1 MSKYITESIVSQAAE
16 WITTLPTLK
25 IQTTFCTKLSTV
37 HWNALNSQTQLV
49 VLSSGVGTTRTRLA
63 TQKLP
68 TQEELQ
74 IESHLAQ
81 RRVDRQREQARI
93 SLPRFWN
100 EDFGGPKVTF
110 QDTLQL
116 ILIMSRAN
124 NYNNNICAVFWLK
137 NGTVDN
143 FRSFWF

>member
-1 MSKYITESIVSQAAE
+1 MSKYITESIVPLISQAAE

-37 HWNALNSQTQLV
+37 HWNVRNTQTQLV

-68 TQEELQ
+68 TQGELHLQ

-81 RRVDRQREQARI
+81 WRVDRQQEQARI
-93 SLPRFWN
+93 SLPRF
-100 EDFGGPKVTF
+100 
-110 QDTLQL
+110 
-116 ILIMSRAN
+116 
-124 NYNNNICAVFWLK
+124 
-137 NGTVDN
+137 
-143 FRSFWF
+143 

>member
-93 SLPRFWN
+93 SLPRF
-100 EDFGGPKVTF
+100 
-110 QDTLQL
+110 
-116 ILIMSRAN
+116 
-124 NYNNNICAVFWLK
+124 
-137 NGTVDN
+137 
-143 FRSFWF
+143 